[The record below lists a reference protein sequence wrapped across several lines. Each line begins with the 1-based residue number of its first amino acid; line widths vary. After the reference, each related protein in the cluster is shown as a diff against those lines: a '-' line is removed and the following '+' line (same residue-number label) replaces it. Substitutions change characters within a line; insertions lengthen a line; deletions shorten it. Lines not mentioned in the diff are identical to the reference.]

1 MVRRIFG
8 LLAVSAAL
16 ALDSP
21 AAEAQYAVDWWT
33 TDGGGL
39 VGAAGGSYRLDGTA
53 GQPDA
58 GGPFAGGTYG
68 LHSGFWSIAA
78 GGSAGVVADLAITK
92 SDGQVNAVPGA
103 AIAYTLVASNNGPAA
118 VTGATV
124 SDAPPAAVGA
134 ASWTCA
140 ASAGSA
146 CPASGTG
153 AISAAVDLAAGGTAT
168 FTLTGTVDPAAT
180 GTLTNAASIAPPAGV
195 LDPFPANDL
204 AFDVDGLTPEADL
217 SLVKSDAPDPVVQ
230 GGTLVYTLAIAN
242 AGPSRSPAATVVD
255 TLPPQVAFVSSSPGA
270 PACLHVAGV
279 VTCALG
285 PLVPGASTS
294 VTVTVTANPSATAL
308 TNTASVTGGAD
319 DPVAGNDADTEPTSV
334 LARSD
339 GELAHGVA
347 LRADLA
353 ALAGGIADEDRYR
366 IAQQPYASYEVVID
380 EASGD
385 LGTGT
390 GPVVE
395 RLGADGTSVVQTAQS
410 AGVGPSRSLRWENST
425 SSPVTAEVVRVRSA
439 SCTTGC
445 GADDVYRVRAY
456 ETTYTVPRF
465 NNSGSQV
472 TVLLLQNP
480 GVATVAGHAYFWS
493 PQGALV
499 GTATI
504 ALGPH
509 QLAVINTAGVPGV
522 AGQSGTITVTHDGRY
537 GDLVGKTVALEPA
550 TGFSFDSPLA
560 PRPR

>member
-1 MVRRIFG
+1 MDRRIFG

-16 ALDSP
+16 ALAPP
-21 AAEAQYAVDWWT
+21 AALAQYAVDWWT
-33 TDGGGL
+33 TDGGGV
-39 VGAAGGSYRLDGTA
+39 VGAAGGPYRLDGTA

-58 GGPFAGGTYG
+58 GGPFAGGPYG

-78 GGSAGVVADLAITK
+78 GGGAGVVADLAITK
-92 SDGQVNAVPGA
+92 SDGQASAVPGA
-103 AIAYTLVASNNGPAA
+103 AVTYTLVASNNGPAA

-124 SDAPPAAVGA
+124 SDAPPAAIGA
-134 ASWTCA
+134 VSWTCA
-140 ASAGSA
+140 ASSGSA

-153 AISAAVDLAAGGTAT
+153 AIAAAVDLAASGTAT
-168 FTLTGTVDPAAT
+168 FTLVGTVDPAAT
-180 GTLTNAASIAPPAGV
+180 GTLTNTASIAPPSGV
-195 LDPFPANDL
+195 LDPVPVNNVAADVDALTPQADL
-204 AFDVDGLTPEADL
+204 A
-217 SLVKSDAPDPVVQ
+217 LVKTDAPDPVVQ
-230 GGTLVYTLAIAN
+230 GGTLVYTLAVAN
-242 AGPSRSPAATVVD
+242 AGPSRSPSAIVTD
-255 TLPPQVAFVSSSPGA
+255 TLPAQVAFVSASPGCVHA
-270 PACLHVAGV
+270 AGI
-279 VTCALG
+279 VTCTLGALD
-285 PLVPGASTS
+285 PAGATS
-294 VTVTVTANPSATAL
+294 VTITVTASPSAVAL
-308 TNTASVTGGAD
+308 SNTASVAGGAA
-319 DPVAGNDADTEPTSV
+319 DPVSGNDADTEPTSV

-339 GELAHGVA
+339 GELAHGMAV
-347 LRADLA
+347 RADLA
-353 ALAGGIADEDRYR
+353 ALAGGVADEDRYR

-385 LGTGT
+385 LGTAT
-390 GPVVE
+390 GPVLE
-395 RLGADGTSVVQTAQS
+395 RLGADGTSVVQTAQP

-480 GVATVAGHAYFWS
+480 GVAAVAGHAYFWS

-499 GTATI
+499 GTAAI

-550 TGFSFDSPLA
+550 TGFSFDSPLGT
-560 PRPR
+560 RPR